1 MNTPL
6 RQPDNKREN
15 SGQNHRSRRPS
26 TRRYIKRDYQGTV
39 PLRELASVKSRHAEQ
54 QATNPASHTP
64 SLNKNTRAG
73 LASRPQRHHRQ
84 TSGNRTLSNEHARNH
99 RAPKNDLPVR
109 KKSTRTR
116 TRTKTLTTKNEK
128 ELEMLRSI
136 PPLAD
141 GDIRIVPV
149 CGVEWITTNMTFVE
163 YKDEIIVIDAG
174 LGFSNPSTPGIDYT
188 IPNTTYLKENQ
199 HKIKALVITHG
210 HLDHVGA
217 IPFVIEDLG
226 NPPIY
231 TREFGALFIKKK
243 LEEFPQL
250 PPVHIETV
258 DEKAGYLQISE
269 HFKVRFFGLTHSIP
283 DSSGV
288 ILQTPLGGIVSTG
301 DVRVENHN
309 GIVDPHEYE
318 QYSLFKNEKILLMTI
333 DSTGI
338 EKPGW
343 TISEQV
349 VIENVDR
356 IIKETTQGRLF
367 IAAFSSQVERLMS
380 FMESAKKYGKYVALE
395 GRSMKSNLGIA
406 EYLKLTDFTH
416 VIPITD
422 IDNYPPHKIVVLLT
436 GSQGEEYA
444 ALNRMSKG
452 SHKTLKLHASDTILL
467 SASVVPGN
475 DYDVAQLKNRLYQ
488 GSYNIVTYLDDQV
501 HASGHGTREELKW
514 IHTQVPYKFLMPV
527 HGEPY
532 MIRIHAKMAEKELG
546 VPRDH
551 IAIPDNGSI
560 IEIREQGT
568 KLVQLKE
575 KIPAEPR
582 IVEGLKVKEKQDVVF
597 RDRQALSEDGI
608 FIIVV
613 ALDPKTGRVKK
624 SPDIISRGFIYLRDN
639 QELLQDVRDM
649 VSSMVERHV
658 RTPNQINFDAIK
670 QDINDEVA
678 KFLKRKTHKNPI
690 IIPVVLGL

>member
-1 MNTPL
+1 MIKNT
-6 RQPDNKREN
+6 DNKNKDSIPKGNVSSEKK
-15 SGQNHRSRRPS
+15 NHSLRRPS
-26 TRRYIKRDYQGTV
+26 TRRYVKR
-39 PLRELASVKSRHAEQ
+39 
-54 QATNPASHTP
+54 
-64 SLNKNTRAG
+64 
-73 LASRPQRHHRQ
+73 
-84 TSGNRTLSNEHARNH
+84 
-99 RAPKNDLPVR
+99 
-109 KKSTRTR
+109 
-116 TRTKTLTTKNEK
+116 EK
-128 ELEMLRSI
+128 ELTESTPHTKQRTPVKYKASPHRDRASNTTGHQKKSIRRTTRARKTTPKTDREIESLANI

-217 IPFVIEDLG
+217 IPFVMQDLG

-250 PPVHIETV
+250 PPVDIQV
-258 DEKAGYLQISE
+258 VADKADYLTLSDN
-269 HFKVRFFGLTHSIP
+269 FKVKFFGLTHSIP

-309 GIVDPHEYE
+309 GVVDDAEIE
-318 QYSLFKNEKILLMTI
+318 QYSHFKNENILLMTM

-343 TISEQV
+343 TISESIV
-349 VIENVDR
+349 VENVDR
-356 IIKETTQGRLF
+356 IIKDTKDGRLF

-406 EYLKLTDFTH
+406 EFLELTDFTH
-416 VIPITD
+416 VIPIEKIGD
-422 IDNYPPHKIVVLLT
+422 YPPNKIVVLLT
-436 GSQGEEYA
+436 GSQGEEFA

-452 SHKTLKLHASDTILL
+452 SHKFLKLQDTDTILL

-475 DYDVAQLKNRLYQ
+475 DYDVAQLKNRLYK
-488 GSYNIVTYLDDQV
+488 GSYNIVTYNDDQV
-501 HASGHGTREELKW
+501 HASGHGTRAELKW
-514 IHTQVPYKFLMPV
+514 IHTQVPYKFFMPI

-532 MIRIHAKMAEKELG
+532 MIRMHAKMVEKELG
-546 VPRDH
+546 VLREN
-551 IAIPDNGSI
+551 IAVPDNGSI
-560 IEIREQGT
+560 IEIRENGT
-568 KLVQLKE
+568 KLVQLTE

-582 IVEGLKVKEKQDVVF
+582 IVEGQKVKEKQDVVF
-597 RDRQALSEDGI
+597 RDRQALAEDGI

-639 QELLQDVRDM
+639 QHILQDVRNM
-649 VSSMVERHV
+649 VTDITEQTASK
-658 RTPNQINFDAIK
+658 QKQLDFDKIK
-670 QDINDEVA
+670 QNINEGIA
-678 KFLKRKTHKNPI
+678 KFLKRSTHKNPMVI
-690 IIPVVLGL
+690 SVVLGL

>member
-1 MNTPL
+1 MIKKT
-6 RQPDNKREN
+6 EN
-15 SGQNHRSRRPS
+15 SQKKTTATRANQGSKTASAGTKRNTRRPA
-26 TRRYIKRDYQGTV
+26 TRRYVKRTGETPTVKKNDTTKTKRPANRTARSHNRKSNGRKTIKRGT
-39 PLRELASVKSRHAEQ
+39 RSRKGP
-54 QATNPASHTP
+54 T
-64 SLNKNTRAG
+64 
-73 LASRPQRHHRQ
+73 SRTTHEADI
-84 TSGNRTLSNEHARNH
+84 L
-99 RAPKNDLPVR
+99 
-109 KKSTRTR
+109 
-116 TRTKTLTTKNEK
+116 KT
-128 ELEMLRSI
+128 I

-141 GDIRIVPV
+141 GDIRVVPV

-188 IPNTTYLKENQ
+188 IPNTAYLKANQ

-250 PPVHIETV
+250 PDVTIEV
-258 DEKAGYLQISE
+258 VSEEAGYVTLSDN
-269 HFKVRFFGLTHSIP
+269 FKVRFFGLTHSIP

-288 ILQTPLGGIVSTG
+288 IIQTPLGGIVSTG
-301 DVRVENHN
+301 DVRVENNN
-309 GIVDPHEYE
+309 GVVAQEEID
-318 QYSLFKNEKILLMTI
+318 QYAHFKDENVLLMTM

-343 TISEQV
+343 TISEDV
-349 VIENVDR
+349 VVENVDK
-356 IIKETTQGRLF
+356 IIKNTKDGRLF

-380 FMESAKKYGKYVALE
+380 FMESAKKYGKYIALE

-406 EYLKLTDFTH
+406 EFLELTDFSH
-416 VIPITD
+416 VIPVEQIGD
-422 IDNYPPHKIVVLLT
+422 YPPNKVVVLLT
-436 GSQGEEYA
+436 GSQGEEFA

-452 SHKTLKLHASDTILL
+452 THKHLKLQDSDTILL

-475 DYDVAQLKNRLYQ
+475 NYDVAQLKNRLYS
-488 GSYNIVTYLDDQV
+488 GSYNIITYNDDVV
-501 HASGHGTREELKW
+501 HASGHGTRAELKW
-514 IHTQVPYKFLMPV
+514 IHTQVPYKFFMPI

-532 MIRIHAKMAEKELG
+532 MIRMHAKMAQQELNVPKEN
-546 VPRDH
+546 
-551 IAIPDNGSI
+551 IAITDNGSI
-560 IEIREQGT
+560 IEIRENGT
-568 KLVQLKE
+568 KLVKLEE

-582 IVEGLKVKEKQDVVF
+582 IVEGQKVKDKQEVVF
-597 RDRQALSEDGI
+597 RDRKALAEDGI

-613 ALDPKTGRVKK
+613 AIDPKTGRVKK

-639 QELLQDVRDM
+639 QHILQDVRGM
-649 VSSMVERHV
+649 VTDITEQTAKS
-658 RTPNQINFDAIK
+658 QKQLDFDKIK
-670 QDINDEVA
+670 QNINEGIG
-678 KFLKRKTHKNPI
+678 KFLKRSTHKSPI
-690 IIPVVLGL
+690 VISVVLGL